1 MNIRKYRI
9 GMRTIKTGL
18 AVSISVMIAEL
29 VGLSSPLFVGIGA
42 ISTMQASVSE
52 SFAMGKNRILG
63 TIMGALVALVMS
75 YLFPSNILFLALGI
89 IIVIHFLNLLGWK
102 KSINLSAIVFLA
114 VFLNHE
120 EAMIPYATNRVLD
133 TFIGIVV
140 GMLINYFI
148 AAPNND
154 TVFYKLATPF
164 IDEVKCLTY
173 DVVIGKKK
181 MDLSVLK
188 DNLSELVKV
197 QDLIEDE
204 TKLKVLNKKNI
215 TTTRSLLSI
224 LLEMDNDISA
234 LTMMNYV
241 ATITPANLSGL
252 EELFKINTFWEERAV
267 LNQDDII
274 FNYHL
279 QRILSNLD
287 KCKDKMASL

>member
-287 KCKDKMASL
+287 KCKEKMASL

>member
-154 TVFYKLATPF
+154 TLFYKLATPF

-279 QRILSNLD
+279 QRLLSNLD
-287 KCKDKMASL
+287 KCKEKMASL

>member
-154 TVFYKLATPF
+154 TLFYKLATPF

-279 QRILSNLD
+279 QRLLSNLD

>member
-63 TIMGALVALVMS
+63 TIMGALVALLMS

-164 IDEVKCLTY
+164 VNEVKCLTY

-204 TKLKVLNKKNI
+204 TKLKVLNKKDI

-224 LLEMDNDISA
+224 LMEMDNDISA
-234 LTMMNYV
+234 LAMMNYV

-287 KCKDKMASL
+287 KCKEKMASL

>member
-63 TIMGALVALVMS
+63 TIMGALVALLMS

-164 IDEVKCLTY
+164 VNEVKCLTY

-287 KCKDKMASL
+287 KCKEKMASL